1 MPSRSRITLEPHP
14 EEVDDVKWVTKSELL
29 DMFRDESLLFS
40 PWFRIIADR
49 WLVGGGG
56 CGGGG
61 GGGGA
66 TRGEGWWDDLRRTMT
81 TGDFCDY
88 GSVHRF
94 DPPAEHMGGDG
105 DAGPMFD
112 PAGREEEKK
121 SEDDADGGRKGAS
134 GAGALVG
141 DSL

>member
-1 MPSRSRITLEPHP
+1 MTVPSRSCITLEPHP

-56 CGGGG
+56 YS
-61 GGGGA
+61 GGGA
-66 TRGEGWWDDLRRTMT
+66 TRGKGWWDDLRRTMT

-112 PAGREEEKK
+112 PAGREEE
-121 SEDDADGGRKGAS
+121 EEGGGEE
-134 GAGALVG
+134 
-141 DSL
+141 